1 MNYLRYRSRRLFGK
15 ALAIAV
21 VICCFGLGISFGYYY
36 ETPGASKIS
45 FGTAFKTILFYG
57 GDVSRCP
64 GYLASLPKF
73 SDIETDNG
81 SSLGAWEVTYYH
93 DEKTDTDVPVFYGE
107 TISDGGVKA
116 AMGTALLRVSDARE
130 VPLEAVEPEK
140 ISVLIYCTHTAESYD
155 GKADEDGR
163 GQVLAA
169 AHHLADTL
177 TSVYHI
183 GAVVSDTVHDSPDW
197 YRSYTNS
204 KATAAEMM
212 SQYPD
217 ADLIIDF
224 HRDSGLKK
232 ADCTV
237 GVDGR
242 DAASLLLVVGS
253 DQTLAH
259 PNWEKNWETAKA
271 VGACIDEVN
280 PALLRGIRVQKG
292 RYNQHLSEKC
302 ILLEVGTELNTLA
315 EAEYSTEL
323 VAEAIAKY
331 LQ

>member
-1 MNYLRYRSRRLFGK
+1 MNYLHYRSRRLFGK
-15 ALAIAV
+15 ALAIAI

-36 ETPGASKIS
+36 DSANFSRISLGA
-45 FGTAFKTILFYG
+45 AFKTIIFYG

-64 GYLASLPKF
+64 GYLASLPVF
-73 SDIETDNG
+73 SDMETDGG
-81 SSLGAWEVTYYH
+81 SSLEAWEVTYYH
-93 DEKTDTDVPVFYGE
+93 DEKTDTDVPIFYGE
-107 TISDGGVKA
+107 TVSDSGVKA

-130 VPLEAVEPEK
+130 VPLEEVEPEK
-140 ISVLIYCTHTAESYD
+140 TSVLIYCTHTAESYD
-155 GKADEDGR
+155 GKADENGR
-163 GQVLAA
+163 GQVLSA

-177 TSVYHI
+177 TSTYHI

-197 YRSYTNS
+197 YKSYTNS
-204 KATAAEMM
+204 KATVGEMM

-217 ADLIIDF
+217 AELIIDF

-232 ADCTV
+232 DDCTV
-237 GVDGR
+237 SVDGR
-242 DAASLLLVVGS
+242 DGAALLLVVGS

-271 VGACIDEVN
+271 VGACIDDVN
-280 PALLRGIRVQKG
+280 PSLLRGIRIQKG

-302 ILLEVGTELNTLA
+302 ILLEVGTELNTLE

-323 VAEAIAKY
+323 VAKAIAKY